1 MGLEVIAAGRLVIES
16 GFENGCLGCVIP
28 WVVLSEWMVIKI
40 IFEKNL
46 I

>member
-1 MGLEVIAAGRLVIES
+1 MAAGRLALWWNL
-16 GFENGCLGCVIP
+16 GFENGCLGCAIP

-40 IFEKNL
+40 FFEKNL